1 MKLLKKFIFGLIF
14 LLLVVKFIYS
24 QGWYSITIANNQ
36 NIPTPA
42 PFQQDIAIC
51 NGNINI
57 GPNFAYIN
65 NVTLFNEIDSS
76 GQNVYFVNSS
86 GNILYSWYEGQL
98 IYNGVTCDV
107 WWINIP
113 QGIPAN
119 SNITIYMYIGNSS
132 SNYYSQY
139 YPYVGASSQ
148 AISGYDNGQDVFIA
162 YGYFDNTFD
171 GWNGYDYYG
180 FWSPKAT
187 PLGIEMLN
195 NGQNEGTYILPP
207 NNGNIPKIP
216 LIVEEAWWYTFGGQS
231 NAISLFGNTNQQIN
245 VSLIG
250 NTSSDNTPASN
261 LSTFVQFDYYSGVTY
276 LKSAVTN
283 QILSFIPFYE
293 YWGTIYSYLIVN
305 STYAQTGYYIYSPFA
320 LVWAPLT
327 LLDTYTVNNNG
338 YTYSSLNYNPYQY
351 PTLEISAGDGYPEM
365 SHSETSYQYV
375 EWVVARAYP
384 PNGVMPSILIQPVS
398 VSSTQTTSTVTTST
412 STVTQTSTTT
422 TTITTTVTTT
432 LTSTYTI
439 TSTLTVYSTITKT
452 TTVISSVTAT
462 STVTSTVYTTVTSTS
477 TVYNTVTSTVTTTLT
492 STSTVISTVYTTL
505 ITTLTSTSTIYSTI
519 TSTQTVTST
528 VYATVTTTVTSTS
541 ITTST
546 VSPSIYSII
555 QTLTGSSFTQTIP
568 STSYIYPINQIS
580 SITIINLNSSN
591 ISTRSYTYC
600 CSSNMT

>member
-1 MKLLKKFIFGLIF
+1 MELLKKFIFGLII

-24 QGWYSITIANNQ
+24 QGWYAITITNTQSQA
-36 NIPTPA
+36 TPA

-57 GPNFAYIN
+57 GSNFAYIN
-65 NVTLFNEIDSS
+65 NATIFNEINPN

-98 IYNGVTCDV
+98 NYNGVYCDV
-107 WWINIP
+107 WWINLP
-113 QGIPAN
+113 NGIPAN
-119 SNITIYMYIGNSS
+119 SNVTIYMYIGSNS

-139 YPYVGASSQ
+139 YPYVGASPQ
-148 AISGYDNGQDVFIA
+148 VISGYDNGNYTFIV

-171 GWNGYDYYG
+171 GWSGYTYYG
-180 FWSPKAT
+180 MYSPT
-187 PLGIEMLN
+187 VSEFGIEMLN
-195 NGQNEGTYILPP
+195 DGQSEGTYILPP
-207 NNGNIPKIP
+207 NNWNIPKIP
-216 LIVEEAWWYTFGGQS
+216 LIVEEAWYNTGGAGA
-231 NAISLFGNTNQQIN
+231 NVIALFGNTNQQIYAEY
-245 VSLIG
+245 IG
-250 NTSSDNTPASN
+250 NTSSGYTPASN
-261 LSTFVQFDYYSGVTY
+261 LSTFVEFDYYIINGPDTF

-283 QILSFIPFYE
+283 RVLNSTSFSTYG
-293 YWGTIYSYLIVN
+293 GTIYSYLIVN
-305 STYAQTGYYIYSPFA
+305 SSYAQTGYYIYNSNQ
-320 LVWAPLT
+320 VWAPLT
-327 LLDTYTVNNNG
+327 LLDTYTVNSNG

-351 PTLEISAGDGYPEM
+351 PTLEISAGDHI
-365 SHSETSYQYV
+365 SASYQYI

-384 PNGVMPSILIQPVS
+384 PNGIIPSISIQPVS

-412 STVTQTSTTT
+412 STVTQTSTITT
-422 TTITTTVTTT
+422 TTTTTVTTT

-462 STVTSTVYTTVTSTS
+462 STTTSTVYTTVTSTS

-492 STSTVISTVYTTL
+492 STNTVISTVYTTS

-528 VYATVTTTVTSTS
+528 VYNTVTSTVTSTS
-541 ITTST
+541 TTTST
-546 VSPSIYSII
+546 VSPSIYSVV

-591 ISTRSYTYC
+591 ISTSYTYS

>member
-1 MKLLKKFIFGLIF
+1 MKLLKKFIFASIIF
-14 LLLVVKFIYS
+14 LLVVKFIYS
-24 QGWYSITIANNQ
+24 QGWYAVTITNNQ
-36 NIPTPA
+36 SQATPA

-51 NGNINI
+51 NGNVNI
-57 GPNFAYIN
+57 GPNFAYIDN
-65 NVTLFNEIDSS
+65 ATLFNEIDSN

-98 IYNGVTCDV
+98 NYNGVTCDV

-119 SNITIYMYIGNSS
+119 SGVTIYMYIGNSS

-139 YPYVGASSQ
+139 YPYVGASPQ
-148 AISGYDNGQDVFIA
+148 VISGYDNGQDVFIV

-171 GWNGYDYYG
+171 GWSGYNYYG

-216 LIVEEAWWYTFGGQS
+216 LIVEEAWLYTFGGQS

-293 YWGTIYSYLIVN
+293 YWGTIYSYLIIN
-305 STYAQTGYYIYSPFA
+305 STYAQAGYYIYSPFA
-320 LVWAPLT
+320 IVWAPLT

-351 PTLEISAGDGYPEM
+351 PTLEISAGDGYLEM

-375 EWVVARAYP
+375 EWVIARVYP
-384 PNGVMPSILIQPVS
+384 PNDVMPSISIQPVS

-412 STVTQTSTTT
+412 STVTQTST
-422 TTITTTVTTT
+422 ITTTVTTT
-432 LTSTYTI
+432 LTSTSTI
-439 TSTLTVYSTITKT
+439 TSTLTVYSTITTT
-452 TTVISSVTAT
+452 TTVTSSVTAT
-462 STVTSTVYTTVTSTS
+462 STTTS

-492 STSTVISTVYTTL
+492 STNTVISTVYTTL

-528 VYATVTTTVTSTS
+528 VYTTATTTVTSTS
-541 ITTST
+541 TTTSI
-546 VSPSIYSII
+546 VSSSIYSIT
-555 QTLTGSSFTQTIP
+555 QTLTGSSFTQTLP

-591 ISTRSYTYC
+591 ISTSYTYS

>member
-1 MKLLKKFIFGLIF
+1 MELLKKFIFGLII

-24 QGWYSITIANNQ
+24 QGWYLITITNNQ
-36 NIPTPA
+36 NMPTPS

-65 NVTLFNEIDSS
+65 NATLFNEIDSN

-98 IYNGVTCDV
+98 NYNGVTCDV
-107 WWINIP
+107 WWLNLSN
-113 QGIPAN
+113 GIPAN
-119 SNITIYMYIGNSS
+119 SDVAIYMYIGNSS
-132 SNYYSQY
+132 DNYYSQY
-139 YPYVGASSQ
+139 YPYVGASPQ
-148 AISGYDNGQDVFIA
+148 VISGYDNGQDVFIA

-171 GWNGYDYYG
+171 GWAGYDYYG

-207 NNGNIPKIP
+207 NNWNIPKIP

-231 NAISLFGNTNQQIN
+231 NAISLFGNTSQQIN

-261 LSTFVQFDYYSGVTY
+261 LSIFVQFDYYSGVTY

-283 QILSFIPFYE
+283 QILSSIPFYE
-293 YWGTIYSYLIVN
+293 YWGTIYSYMIIN
-305 STYAQTGYYIYSPFA
+305 SSYAQTGYYIYSPFD

-338 YTYSSLNYNPYQY
+338 YTYSNLNYNPYQY
-351 PTLEISAGDGYPEM
+351 PTLEISAGDGYPET

-384 PNGVMPSILIQPVS
+384 PNDVMPSISIQPVS
-398 VSSTQTTSTVTTST
+398 ISSTQTTSTVTTST
-412 STVTQTSTTT
+412 STVTQTS
-422 TTITTTVTTT
+422 TITTTVTTT

-452 TTVISSVTAT
+452 TTVTSSVTAT
-462 STVTSTVYTTVTSTS
+462 STTTSTVDTTVTSIVTSTS

-541 ITTST
+541 TITST

-591 ISTRSYTYC
+591 ISTSYNYS

>member
-1 MKLLKKFIFGLIF
+1 MELLKKFIFGLIF

-24 QGWYSITIANNQ
+24 QGWYSITITNNQ
-36 NIPTPA
+36 NMSTPA
-42 PFQQDIAIC
+42 SFQQDIAIC

-65 NVTLFNEIDSS
+65 NATLFNEIDSN

-98 IYNGVTCDV
+98 IYNGVTCDI
-107 WWINIP
+107 WWVDLPN
-113 QGIPAN
+113 GISAN
-119 SNITIYMYIGNSS
+119 SGVTIYMYVGNTSD
-132 SNYYSQY
+132 NYYSQY
-139 YPYVGASSQ
+139 YPYVGVSPQ
-148 AISGYDNGQDVFIA
+148 VISGYDNGQDVFIA

-171 GWNGYDYYG
+171 GWSGYNYYG

-207 NNGNIPKIP
+207 NNWNIPKIP
-216 LIVEEAWWYTFGGQS
+216 LIVEEAWLYTFGGQS

-283 QILSFIPFYE
+283 QILSSIPFYE

-305 STYAQTGYYIYSPFA
+305 STYAQTGYYIYSPFD

-338 YTYSSLNYNPYQY
+338 YIYSSLNYNPYQY

-375 EWVVARAYP
+375 EWVIARAYP
-384 PNGVMPSILIQPVS
+384 PNGVMPSISIQPVS
-398 VSSTQTTSTVTTST
+398 ISSTQTTSTVT
-412 STVTQTSTTT
+412 QTS
-422 TTITTTVTTT
+422 TITTTVTTT

-439 TSTLTVYSTITKT
+439 TSTLTVYSTITTT
-452 TTVISSVTAT
+452 TTVTSSVTAT
-462 STVTSTVYTTVTSTS
+462 STTTSTVYTTVTSTS

-492 STSTVISTVYTTL
+492 STNTVISTVYTTS

-519 TSTQTVTST
+519 TSTQIVTSTVYNTVTST
-528 VYATVTTTVTSTS
+528 VTSTS
-541 ITTST
+541 TTTST

-591 ISTRSYTYC
+591 ISTSYTYS

>member
-1 MKLLKKFIFGLIF
+1 MELLKKFIFALIIF
-14 LLLVVKFIYS
+14 LLVVKFIYS
-24 QGWYSITIANNQ
+24 QGWYSVTITNTQSQA
-36 NIPTPA
+36 TPA

-51 NGNINI
+51 NGIL
-57 GPNFAYIN
+57 GLGSNFAYIN
-65 NVTLFNEIDSS
+65 NATIFNQIDSN

-98 IYNGVTCDV
+98 NYNGVYCDV

-113 QGIPAN
+113 NGIPAN
-119 SNITIYMYIGNSS
+119 GYTTIYMYIGNNS

-139 YPYVGASSQ
+139 YPYVGASPQ
-148 AISGYDNGQDVFIA
+148 VISGYDNGQDVFIA
-162 YGYFDNTFD
+162 YGYFDNIFD
-171 GWNGYDYYG
+171 GWNGYNYYG

-207 NNGNIPKIP
+207 NNWNIPKIP
-216 LIVEEAWWYTFGGQS
+216 LIVEEAWCYTFGGQS

-261 LSTFVQFDYYSGVTY
+261 LSTFVQFDYYSDVTY
-276 LKSAVTN
+276 LKSAVKN
-283 QILSFIPFYE
+283 QILSSISFYG
-293 YWGTIYSYLIVN
+293 YGGTIYSYLLVN
-305 STYAQTGYYIYSPFA
+305 STYVQTGYYVYSPFDQ
-320 LVWAPLT
+320 VWIPLT

-351 PTLEISAGDGYPEM
+351 PTLEISAGDGYPET
-365 SHSETSYQYV
+365 SHSETSYQYI
-375 EWVVARAYP
+375 EWVIARAYP
-384 PNGVMPSILIQPVS
+384 PNGVMPSISIQPVS

-412 STVTQTSTTT
+412 STVTQTSTIT

-432 LTSTYTI
+432 LTSTSTV
-439 TSTLTVYSTITKT
+439 TNTLTVYSTITKT
-452 TTVISSVTAT
+452 TTVTSSVTAT
-462 STVTSTVYTTVTSTS
+462 STTTS

-492 STSTVISTVYTTL
+492 STNTVISTVYTTS

-528 VYATVTTTVTSTS
+528 VYTTVTTTVTSTS
-541 ITTST
+541 STTTSI
-546 VSPSIYSII
+546 VSSSIYSIT
-555 QTLTGSSFTQTIP
+555 QTLTGSSFTQAIP

-591 ISTRSYTYC
+591 ISTSYTYS